1 MALSRLQKGMI
12 GLGAAVIA
20 VVIVGYAGMR
30 YLENAV
36 VETIRTWAAQTPP
49 DARVEVG
56 EVSYKLMEG
65 HLAVKDVR
73 FAYTEDGKTLVNATI
88 AQLDVLQP
96 GETFFA
102 VLRDP
107 QAEVK
112 ETRLDVAGSV
122 RARGISV
129 GPAPA
134 ITIEERVITGI
145 QMDTAAL
152 KQLLAAVDTSD
163 RLRALIGLI
172 YGLSYESD
180 VTKGMSAVSTGGHPI
195 TPVTITMKESR
206 QTGCAQGHW
215 RSSVLTGITV
225 KDGDKELASIAEVAA
240 ENMNLPPQDLI
251 LKLFDPAWQEKT
263 PVDEQ
268 ALEAIRIFAG
278 PKPLLGSL
286 VVRDLRAHAGL
297 AEVSLG
303 KLTYINGSTSPF
315 AVDLTLEH
323 LKVPTTLEP
332 ELQPLSLMGL
342 RDLDASATLSFSLP
356 AADGAFS
363 VSSSLNVADL
373 GTADALFKGTL
384 PQEVLKESF
393 LMGAQSDSPEAEIE
407 ANVLI
412 QKNIKFSQL
421 ELGYADE
428 GLLPRLGILSQK
440 LMGVAPEQSLLMIK
454 MYIQQAIGFAADDP
468 DMARIDAFIEKP
480 GAIRLV
486 LSSEK
491 PLSLEEIENLP
502 KDTPVIRLESTPG
515 PKTLEELISAVEQ

>member
-73 FAYTEDGKTLVNATI
+73 FAYKEDGKTLVNAAI
-88 AQLDVLQP
+88 AQVDVLQP

-112 ETRLDVAGSV
+112 EARLAVAGSV
-122 RARGISV
+122 RARGISM

-152 KQLLAAVDTSD
+152 KQFLAVAETSD
-163 RLRALIGLI
+163 RPRAVIGLI

-180 VTKGMSAVSTGGHPI
+180 VTKGVRASVEGLPYAL
-195 TPVTITMKESR
+195 TMKESR
-206 QTGCAQGHW
+206 QTGYVEGHL
-215 RSSVLTGITV
+215 RSSVITGLAF
-225 KDGDKELASIAEVAA
+225 KENDRDVGAIAEIAA

-263 PVDEQ
+263 PADEQ

-286 VVRDLRAHAGL
+286 VVRDLRANAGL
-297 AEVSLG
+297 ADVSLG
-303 KLTYINGSTSPF
+303 KMTYINGSTSPF
-315 AVDLTLEH
+315 AVDLALEH
-323 LKVPTTLEP
+323 LKVPTTLAP

-440 LMGVAPEQSLLMIK
+440 LMGVAPEQSLPMIK

-515 PKTLEELISAVEQ
+515 PKTLQELINAVAQ

>member
-20 VVIVGYAGMR
+20 VIIVGYAGMR

-36 VETIRTWAAQTPP
+36 VDTIRTWAAQTPP

-73 FAYTEDGKTLVNATI
+73 FTYKQDDQQAVNVAI

-107 QAEVK
+107 QADVK
-112 ETRLDVAGSV
+112 ETRLNVAGSV
-122 RARGISV
+122 RARGITV
-129 GPAPA
+129 GPVPA
-134 ITIEERVITGI
+134 MTIEERVITDI

-152 KQLLAAVDTSD
+152 KQLLAAVEASD
-163 RLRALIGLI
+163 KLRAFIGII
-172 YGLSYESD
+172 YGFSYESD
-180 VTKGMSAVSTGGHPI
+180 VIKGTSASSPGDH
-195 TPVTITMKESR
+195 PVTITMKESR

-225 KDGDKELASIAEVAA
+225 KDGDKELVSIAEVVA
-240 ENMNLPPQDLI
+240 ENMNLPPQDEI
-251 LKLFDPAWQEKT
+251 LKFYDPEWRAMT
-263 PVDEQ
+263 PEDMQ
-268 ALEAIRIFAG
+268 ALQFIQLFGG
-278 PKPLLGSL
+278 PKPLVGSF
-286 VVRDLRAHAGL
+286 VIRDLRANAGL
-297 AEVSLG
+297 ADVSLG

-323 LKVPTTLEP
+323 LKVPTTLTP

-342 RDLDASATLSFSLP
+342 RDVDASATLSFSLP
-356 AADGAFS
+356 APDGAFS

-373 GTADALFKGTL
+373 GTADALFKATL
-384 PQEVLKESF
+384 PQEVLKEAF
-393 LMGAQSDSPEAEIE
+393 LMGARSDSMEAEMA
-407 ANVLI
+407 ANELV
-412 QKNIKFSQL
+412 QKNIRFSQL

-428 GLLPRLGILSQK
+428 GLMPRLGLLSQK
-440 LMGVAPEQSLLMIK
+440 LMGLAPEQAGLMVK
-454 MYIQQAIGFAADDP
+454 QYIQQALGFAPDDP
-468 DMARIDAFIEKP
+468 DMARIAAFLEKP
-480 GAIRLV
+480 GAIRLI

-502 KDTPVIRLESTPG
+502 KDTPAIRLESTPG
-515 PKTLEELISAVEQ
+515 PKTLQELISALAK